1 MEPANGCRI
10 CMEAFLGSVK
20 TPWFG
25 LREGS
30 VIPVKKTA
38 EPSTARHPTSNSTN
52 HRRQGYSE
60 SKTYPVV
67 IRSAVHAATRC
78 ALAIT
83 ALHPGFNLRNLAY
96 EEGKKRGSLQS
107 GAQQQPRSHYV
118 RPGGPGN
125 RWSHS
130 AQQRHHS
137 NYLDDSHECRTI
149 LGEQG
154 NSGSAA
160 HGERRIAGRAYPVD
174 GASERRI
181 HIAHGL
187 QRDSACDLCQL
198 GTAASRDRHLWPDG
212 VFGAATD
219 AGDRHPHGA
228 GSERAGRAQDGGE
241 TGHGAGVGR
250 GNHRRGRGTGGD
262 AVNGKPTLRRYAKRP
277 DRNDVSSFVTC
288 WSRSRRHVPPGAPSF
303 ANGSG
308 GVVAVRIT
316 NRSTLRN
323 RNRTGVG

>member
-96 EEGKKRGSLQS
+96 EEGKNRGSLQGTFSCS
-107 GAQQQPRSHYV
+107 GTSVFADSTC
-118 RPGGPGN
+118 
-125 RWSHS
+125 RWS
-130 AQQRHHS
+130 RRS
-137 NYLDDSHECRTI
+137 NTNENAIVPKQL
-149 LGEQG
+149 
-154 NSGSAA
+154 A
-160 HGERRIAGRAYPVD
+160 HG
-174 GASERRI
+174 
-181 HIAHGL
+181 
-187 QRDSACDLCQL
+187 
-198 GTAASRDRHLWPDG
+198 TK
-212 VFGAATD
+212 
-219 AGDRHPHGA
+219 GDT
-228 GSERAGRAQDGGE
+228 Q
-241 TGHGAGVGR
+241 
-250 GNHRRGRGTGGD
+250 
-262 AVNGKPTLRRYAKRP
+262 KK
-277 DRNDVSSFVTC
+277 C
-288 WSRSRRHVPPGAPSF
+288 
-303 ANGSG
+303 
-308 GVVAVRIT
+308 
-316 NRSTLRN
+316 
-323 RNRTGVG
+323 